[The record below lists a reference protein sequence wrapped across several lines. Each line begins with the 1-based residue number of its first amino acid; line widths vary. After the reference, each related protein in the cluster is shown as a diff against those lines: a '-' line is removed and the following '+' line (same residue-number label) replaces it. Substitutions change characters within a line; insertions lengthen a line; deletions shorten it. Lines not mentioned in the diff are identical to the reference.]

1 MSSNQLEAVQI
12 GPVDVV
18 AAVIRSGARVLLC
31 QRPAHK
37 RHGGLYEFPGGKCND
52 GETKDQAIARELLEE
67 LGVTVTYVGSVLH
80 SIHDPGS
87 LFVIHFTDVR
97 IDGTPLTIEH
107 SDLQWVTFN
116 EALYLDL
123 APSDRRFIE
132 DFLDRAGEA
141 DCPPDAGHGSRS
153 RQNRHHGPDRTSTVG
168 CIRIGT

>member
-1 MSSNQLEAVQI
+1 MPSNHSDAGYT

-18 AAVIRSGARVLLC
+18 AAVIRRGARVLLC

-37 RHGGLYEFPGGKCND
+37 RHGGLYEFPGGQCTD

-67 LGVTVTYVGSVLH
+67 LGVTVTHVGSVLH

-87 LFVIHFTDVR
+87 PYVIHFIEAR
-97 IDGTPLTIEH
+97 IDGTPIAIEH

-116 EALYLDL
+116 EALCLDL

-132 DFLDRAGEA
+132 DFLNRSGEA
-141 DCPPDAGHGSRS
+141 G
-153 RQNRHHGPDRTSTVG
+153 
-168 CIRIGT
+168 

>member
-1 MSSNQLEAVQI
+1 MTSHDLTATVQSAT
-12 GPVDVV
+12 VDVV
-18 AAVIRSGARVLLC
+18 AAVIRRGARVLLC

-67 LGVTVTYVGSVLH
+67 LGVTVTHVGSVLH

-87 LFVIHFTDVR
+87 PFVIHFTDVR

-116 EALYLDL
+116 EALCLDL
-123 APSDRRFIE
+123 APSDRRFIG
-132 DFLDRAGEA
+132 DFLDRTGEA
-141 DCPPDAGHGSRS
+141 D
-153 RQNRHHGPDRTSTVG
+153 
-168 CIRIGT
+168 

>member
-1 MSSNQLEAVQI
+1 MSHDLTGTVHSAT
-12 GPVDVV
+12 VDVV
-18 AAVIRSGARVLLC
+18 AAVIRRGERVLLC

-52 GETKDQAIARELLEE
+52 GETKDRAIARELLEE
-67 LGVTVTYVGSVLH
+67 LGVTVTHVGSVLH

-87 LFVIHFTDVR
+87 PFVIHFTDVR

-116 EALYLDL
+116 EALCLDL

-132 DFLDRAGEA
+132 DFLDRTGKA
-141 DCPPDAGHGSRS
+141 D
-153 RQNRHHGPDRTSTVG
+153 
-168 CIRIGT
+168 

>member
-1 MSSNQLEAVQI
+1 MTSHDLTGTVQSAT
-12 GPVDVV
+12 VDVV
-18 AAVIRSGARVLLC
+18 AAVIRRGARVLLC

-87 LFVIHFTDVR
+87 PFVIHFTEVR

-132 DFLDRAGEA
+132 DFLDRTGEA
-141 DCPPDAGHGSRS
+141 D
-153 RQNRHHGPDRTSTVG
+153 
-168 CIRIGT
+168 

>member
-1 MSSNQLEAVQI
+1 MPSNHPDAGYT

-18 AAVIRSGARVLLC
+18 AAVIRRGERVLLC

-37 RHGGLYEFPGGKCND
+37 RHGGLYEFPGGQCTD

-67 LGVTVTYVGSVLH
+67 LGVTVTHVGSLLH
-80 SIHDPGS
+80 SIHDPRS
-87 LFVIHFTDVR
+87 PFVIHFTDVR

-132 DFLDRAGEA
+132 DFLDRSGEA
-141 DCPPDAGHGSRS
+141 D
-153 RQNRHHGPDRTSTVG
+153 
-168 CIRIGT
+168 

>member
-1 MSSNQLEAVQI
+1 MSSNQLETVHTAT
-12 GPVDVV
+12 VDVV
-18 AAVIRSGARVLLC
+18 AAVIRRGARVLLC

-67 LGVTVTYVGSVLH
+67 LGVTVTHVGSVLH

-87 LFVIHFTDVR
+87 PYVIHFIEAR
-97 IDGTPLTIEH
+97 IDGTPIAIEH

-141 DCPPDAGHGSRS
+141 D
-153 RQNRHHGPDRTSTVG
+153 
-168 CIRIGT
+168 

>member
-1 MSSNQLEAVQI
+1 MPSNHSDAGYT

-18 AAVIRSGARVLLC
+18 AAVIRRGARVLLC

-67 LGVTVTYVGSVLH
+67 LGVTVTHVGSVLH

-87 LFVIHFTDVR
+87 PYVIHFIEAR
-97 IDGTPLTIEH
+97 IDGTPIAIEH

-116 EALYLDL
+116 EALCLDL

-132 DFLDRAGEA
+132 DFLNRSGEA
-141 DCPPDAGHGSRS
+141 G
-153 RQNRHHGPDRTSTVG
+153 
-168 CIRIGT
+168 